1 MVEGAGSH
9 GAGEDYR
16 GMGMSAN
23 PLDDE
28 RSSVALEQPA
38 RGEGDHQPHV
48 DGQEHGNEKAEPG
61 RFILRL
67 IHGASI
73 LIIGAVV
80 VAQLA
85 WIALLAYGVYWVG
98 ARLAL

>member
-1 MVEGAGSH
+1 
-9 GAGEDYR
+9 
-16 GMGMSAN
+16 MGMAAN

-28 RSSVALEQPA
+28 RPSVALEQPVG
-38 RGEGDHQPHV
+38 GEGDHQPHV

-61 RFILRL
+61 RLILRL
-67 IHGASI
+67 IHGSSI
-73 LIIGAVV
+73 LMIGGVV

-85 WIALLAYGVYWVG
+85 WIALLAYGVYWLG